1 MAIIGAIL
9 GDISGSQYEFLRPKD
24 LDWKKCELFTD
35 KCYFTDD
42 SVMTLAA
49 KLAVK
54 NGISFA
60 DSYRRFGRKY
70 PNAGYGEMFDAWLHW
85 DDEEAYDTVTYPE
98 IDGDYMYVEKIKER
112 YTMHTRTV
120 TYTTGSG
127 KTRTTHTRVETYW
140 TWDRIGSED
149 KTCEEL
155 IFCGVTFPSSKIDIP
170 SPEYIKTIKES
181 SHVRYKYYGTPIK
194 HNGTIFTK
202 LENNTIQDNTRF
214 YENKNIKETVTYL
227 ESDCDIFLFWLFWIL
242 LIGICVFAF
251 YYIDNKWLE

>member
-1 MAIIGAIL
+1 MRNDYTITKREVLASISIIAIL
-9 GDISGSQYEFLRPKD
+9 LVIGLMIS
-24 LDWKKCELFTD
+24 D
-35 KCYFTDD
+35 KISDYQTEKNAIYNK
-42 SVMTLAA
+42 AA
-49 KLAVK
+49 KIESTDMFEYGMQTNVGNAFV
-54 NGISFA
+54 NGELKA
-60 DSYRRFGRKY
+60 
-70 PNAGYGEMFDAWLHW
+70 H
-85 DDEEAYDTVTYPE
+85 DTVTYPE
-98 IDGDYMYVEKIKER
+98 IDRDYMYVEKIKER

>member
-1 MAIIGAIL
+1 MRNDYTITKREVLASISIIAIL
-9 GDISGSQYEFLRPKD
+9 LVIGLMIS
-24 LDWKKCELFTD
+24 D
-35 KCYFTDD
+35 KISDYQTEKNAIYNK
-42 SVMTLAA
+42 AA
-49 KLAVK
+49 KIESTDMFEYGMQTNVGNAFV
-54 NGISFA
+54 NGELKA
-60 DSYRRFGRKY
+60 
-70 PNAGYGEMFDAWLHW
+70 H
-85 DDEEAYDTVTYPE
+85 DTVTYPE

-242 LIGICVFAF
+242 LIGICIFAF